1 MAVSQPALRIGAGSM
16 APTGAT
22 NAAPRR
28 IAVWRGRGYQQPG
41 AVPVG
46 ISEPPGPTDTEP
58 RVTRSV
64 ERRYVRHQLADAGL
78 TTRAC
83 AMHTGAGGDNGIDH
97 NQD

>member
-1 MAVSQPALRIGAGSM
+1 
-16 APTGAT
+16 
-22 NAAPRR
+22 
-28 IAVWRGRGYQQPG
+28 
-41 AVPVG
+41 
-46 ISEPPGPTDTEP
+46 
-58 RVTRSV
+58 V